1 MRQEIPT
8 PSRRAGAGVSC
19 RIFRSN
25 RAERGRASRVMARPT
40 RVSPS
45 LRVSV
50 LSLFR
55 ALRHLRPLV
64 AALALIA
71 FLPGDAAAAGT
82 QRVTI
87 RTDDG
92 VSLAATWYEPGTR
105 PAPAVILVHM
115 LHRSRHD
122 WDSVAAR
129 LASDGIGALTID
141 LRGHG
146 ESSGSLQ
153 GGEAPDYTALVRDI
167 AAARRYLSSRPDVLQ
182 ARVGIAG
189 ASLGANLTVL
199 EAAANPGIASIALL
213 SPSLDYRG
221 VRIEAAMKKYG
232 ARPAL
237 LIASDDDP
245 YAVRSGKDLQKAGG
259 GTREVHVLSRAGH
272 GTVMLGHD
280 PDLARTLVDW
290 FHRTLL

>member
-1 MRQEIPT
+1 
-8 PSRRAGAGVSC
+8 
-19 RIFRSN
+19 
-25 RAERGRASRVMARPT
+25 
-40 RVSPS
+40 
-45 LRVSV
+45 
-50 LSLFR
+50 
-55 ALRHLRPLV
+55 V

-71 FLPGDAAAAGT
+71 ILPGDAAAGT

-87 RTDDG
+87 RAEDG
-92 VSLAATWYEPGTR
+92 VSLAATWYEPGAR

-146 ESSGSLQ
+146 ESTGSLQ
-153 GGEAPDYTALVRDI
+153 GGEAPDYTALGRDI
-167 AAARRYLSSRPDVLQ
+167 AAARRYLLSRPDVLQ
-182 ARVGIAG
+182 SRVGIAG
-189 ASLGANLTVL
+189 ASLGANLAVL
-199 EAAANPGIASIALL
+199 EAAANPAIASIALL

-221 VRIEAAMKKYG
+221 VRIEAAMRKYG

-259 GTREVHVLSRAGH
+259 GTREVHVLNRAGH
-272 GTVMLGHD
+272 GTVMLGHH

>member
-1 MRQEIPT
+1 VRPANGR
-8 PSRRAGAGVSC
+8 RRAS
-19 RIFRSN
+19 FSEEWP
-25 RAERGRASRVMARPT
+25 RAPVPPGW
-40 RVSPS
+40 
-45 LRVSV
+45 
-50 LSLFR
+50 SLFR
-55 ALRHLRPLV
+55 ALRHLRPL
-64 AALALIA
+64 AAAVALIA
-71 FLPGDAAAAGT
+71 MVPDAAAAGT

-87 RTDDG
+87 RTEDG

-115 LHRSRHD
+115 LHRSSHV

-129 LASDGIGALTID
+129 LALDGIGALTID

-146 ESSGSLQ
+146 ESTGSLQ
-153 GGEAPDYTALVRDI
+153 GGDAPDYTALGRDI
-167 AAARRYLSSRPDVLQ
+167 AAARRYLSSRPDVFQ
-182 ARVGIAG
+182 SRVGIAG
-189 ASLGANLTVL
+189 ASLGANLAVL
-199 EAAANPGIASIALL
+199 EAAANPAIASIALL

-259 GTREVHVLSRAGH
+259 GTGEVHLLNRAGH
-272 GTVMLGHD
+272 GTVMLGHH

>member
-1 MRQEIPT
+1 
-8 PSRRAGAGVSC
+8 
-19 RIFRSN
+19 
-25 RAERGRASRVMARPT
+25 MAA
-40 RVSPS
+40 
-45 LRVSV
+45 
-50 LSLFR
+50 F
-55 ALRHLRPLV
+55 
-64 AALALIA
+64 ALIVIV
-71 FLPGDAAAAGT
+71 PGAAAAGT

-87 RTDDG
+87 RTEDG
-92 VSLAATWYEPGTR
+92 VSLAATWYEPNAR
-105 PAPAVILVHM
+105 AAPAVILVHM

-122 WDSVAAR
+122 WEAVATR

-153 GGEAPDYTALVRDI
+153 GAETPDYTALVRDV
-167 AAARRYLSSRPDVLQ
+167 AAARRYLSSRTDVLQ
-182 ARVGIAG
+182 SRVGVAG
-189 ASLGANLTVL
+189 ASLGANLAVL
-199 EAAANPGIASIALL
+199 EAAANPAIASIALL

-259 GTREVHVLSRAGH
+259 GTREVHVLHRAGH
-272 GTVMLGHD
+272 GTVMFGHD
-280 PDLARTLVDW
+280 PDLTRTLVDW